1 MLLMFIVFSGCTRKE
16 KDNPILAKIGGRTI
30 TVNEFKYRSEF
41 TVRPKYLSKKGYELN
56 KILLDNLLAE
66 KIFAIE
72 AGDTCRMARNEL
84 FNSYIQGIQEQN
96 MREELYFKAAY
107 DKVKADT
114 NEIKRIYR
122 FAGREYRVAFYTLL
136 KDELA
141 QKITKR
147 IAMGQNSANAAF
159 DELGGGKKEP
169 EQNVSWKEA
178 EQDPIFDALF
188 THPVKQDTVIGPLR
202 LGKNYYVIMKV
213 LDWKD
218 QIFFGE
224 DALKRWNDS
233 AEKVKQR
240 KAMDLWNGIL
250 EKRMLDKSID
260 FNPPVFRKLADLAYT
275 LYAAQGDSQKKD
287 IAGDFFGKKGDVS
300 QIDMFGSEETFLKS
314 PFMTFDGK
322 TWTVEEFR
330 NGLAIH
336 PLVYR
341 TKNFTKQNFPQEFRK
356 AVADWI
362 RDRCLTQEAYA
373 NNLQK
378 KDSVKRN
385 TLMWRDA
392 MIASWERDER
402 LSRLAKKHHIE
413 GQADKLTKVY
423 NAYMDSLMK
432 AYSGSISI
440 NTEELKKI
448 ELTGSDMV
456 AFKQGVPYPY
466 AVPAFREFIIK
477 Y

>member
-1 MLLMFIVFSGCTRKE
+1 MMLIILSGCARKD

-41 TVRPKYLSKKGYELN
+41 TIRPKYLSKKGVELN
-56 KILLDNLLAE
+56 KILLDNLIAE

-72 AGDTCRMARNEL
+72 AGDTCRLARSKP
-84 FNSYIQGIQEQN
+84 FNAYLQGIQEQN

-107 DKVKADT
+107 NKAKVDT
-114 NEIKRIYR
+114 NEIKRLYR
-122 FAGREYRVAFYTLL
+122 FAGREYRVAFYSLL
-136 KDELA
+136 KDQLA
-141 QKITKR
+141 QKITKQ
-147 IAMGQNSANAAF
+147 IAVDPKSANAVF
-159 DELGGGKKEP
+159 DELGGGKKTP

-178 EQDPIFDALF
+178 EQEPIFDALF
-188 THPVKQDTVIGPLR
+188 THPVRQDTVIGPLR

-218 QIFFGE
+218 EIALGE
-224 DALKRWNDS
+224 DVLKRWNDA
-233 AEKVKQR
+233 AEKAKKR
-240 KAMDLWNGIL
+240 KSNALWNGIL
-250 EKRMLDKSID
+250 EKWMLGKSID
-260 FNPPVFRKLADLAYT
+260 FNPPVFRKLADLSYT
-275 LYAAQGDSQKKD
+275 LYAAEGDSQKKD
-287 IAGDFFGKKGDVS
+287 IIGDFFNKSKDVS
-300 QIDMFGSEETFLKS
+300 QIDMFGNEETFLKS

-330 NGLAIH
+330 NELAVH

-341 TKNFTKQNFPQEFRK
+341 TKNFTKKNFPQEFRK

-362 RDRCLTQEAYA
+362 RDRCLTREAYK

-402 LSRLAKKHHIE
+402 LSRLAKEHRVE
-413 GQADKLTKVY
+413 GQSDKLTKVY
-423 NAYMDSLMK
+423 GTYMDSLMK
-432 AYSGSISI
+432 AYSGRISI

-456 AFKQGVPYPY
+456 AFKPGVPYPY
-466 AVPAFREFIIK
+466 AVPTFMEFIIK